1 MHHVYSTTYPTR
13 ISSIFDLGTPFQE
26 SRVPRRPICLVSSV
40 CSIFKYKRPGPATH
54 MYLKFQD
61 IFAAPEVVALQ
72 LKRQPAVASPSGYVN
87 SKKTAISHI
96 VTVEHT

>member
-1 MHHVYSTTYPTR
+1 MYTVQHTLPV
-13 ISSIFDLGTPFQE
+13 SSIFDLGTPFQE